1 MADCCRLNG
10 LMGPEVTV
18 VIPTLNRWP
27 MLSRALSGALGQED
41 VTLEVVV
48 VDDGSGDETP
58 QRLAAHADERLR
70 VVRHERP
77 LGVARAR
84 NAGLAEARGEWTAFL
99 DDDDLWAPRKLR
111 EQLDAAAAVDAV
123 MAVSYALVV
132 DEGLRPIGID
142 PVPPSDRLRAELI
155 RSNCV
160 PGGCSNTIART
171 AALQEAGGF
180 DEQLAM
186 LADWDLWLRLA
197 DAGPAASCTAVHVV
211 YVDHA
216 GSMHVRRARITTREL
231 AYLRRKHAALE
242 ARLGTELGAGG
253 WVPLYVAAGQ
263 HRAGQRLRAASTY
276 LRSAVRDRSRGA
288 LLRAALAP
296 FSDRMVRHDLI
307 EPLLPAGDPPPWLA
321 GYVP

>member
-1 MADCCRLNG
+1 
-10 LMGPEVTV
+10 MGPEVTV

-41 VTLEVVV
+41 VALEVVV

-132 DEGLRPIGID
+132 DEALRPIGID

-231 AYLRRKHAALE
+231 AYVQRKHGAL
-242 ARLGTELGAGG
+242 ELGAGG
-253 WVPLYVAAGQ
+253 WIPLYVAAGQ
-263 HRAGQRLRAASTY
+263 HRAGQRLRATATY
-276 LRSAVRDRSRGA
+276 LRLAVRDRSKGA
-288 LLRAALAP
+288 LLRGVVAP
-296 FSDRMVRHDLI
+296 FSDRLVRRDTLG
-307 EPLLPAGDPPPWLA
+307 PLLPAGDPPTWLA